1 MTPSPAVDA
10 GVTGPARTVFF
21 GSGAFAV
28 PMLEALLQLPEVH
41 VVVVVTVP
49 DRPAGRGRLLNA
61 SPVARHAAA
70 RNVPVLQPGSLR
82 EPPFDAPLRALAPA
96 LGVLADY
103 GRIVPPAVLDVPAR
117 GFLNIHP
124 SRLPRH
130 RGATPIPATILA
142 GDSEAGVSIIRM
154 DAGVD
159 TGPIVAE
166 ASWRL
171 HGGERASELEAAA
184 AEIGAGLLARTVPA
198 WLGGRLEARAQP
210 EDGATATHP
219 LHREDGRVDGSEAAS
234 AAERRVRAFDPWPGT
249 FLEVEG
255 GGPRVAILRASVAPS
270 EAGDE
275 PGRLVEDGRGIA
287 LATVDGRL
295 RLLDVRPAGG
305 RAMSGA
311 EWRRGRRDVLGRSV
325 AAG

>member
-1 MTPSPAVDA
+1 MTSSPAVDA

-41 VVVVVTVP
+41 VVAVVTVP

-70 RNVPVLQPGSLR
+70 RNVPLLQPRSLR
-82 EPPFDAPLRALAPA
+82 TPPFDAELRGLDPA

-103 GRIVPPAVLDVPAR
+103 GRIVPEPILDVPAH

-142 GDSEAGVSIIRM
+142 GDTEAGVTIIRM

-159 TGPIVAE
+159 TGPIVAAE
-166 ASWRL
+166 SWRL
-171 HGGERASELEAAA
+171 RGDERAPELEADAA
-184 AEIGAGLLARTVPA
+184 AIGAALLARTIPA
-198 WLGGRLEARAQP
+198 WLAGRLAARAQRG
-210 EDGATATHP
+210 DRATTTQP
-219 LHREDGRVDGSEAAS
+219 FDREAGRLDGSETAA

-255 GGPRVAILRASVAPS
+255 GPRVAILRASVAPS
-270 EAGDE
+270 EPGDA
-275 PGRLVEDGRGIA
+275 PGTLVDDGRGIA
-287 LATVDGRL
+287 LATVGGRL

-305 RAMSGA
+305 RTMTGA
-311 EWRRGRRDVLGRSV
+311 EWRRGRRDVVGRAVV
-325 AAG
+325 AG